1 VARSTQTL
9 GGFSSN
15 VVSSSFKQVSPPRA
29 VAHGHLTVT
38 LPVVL
43 VIALFGFIGWLLN
56 GVGALLMGLIIG
68 SVVAWPV
75 WSFLMPRWRDW
86 VEDSGLK
93 GDDVQRLAVVTLLL
107 WPKGSL
113 FERTEFRRRNGK
125 RGWSQ

>member
-1 VARSTQTL
+1 
-9 GGFSSN
+9 
-15 VVSSSFKQVSPPRA
+15 
-29 VAHGHLTVT
+29 
-38 LPVVL
+38 VL